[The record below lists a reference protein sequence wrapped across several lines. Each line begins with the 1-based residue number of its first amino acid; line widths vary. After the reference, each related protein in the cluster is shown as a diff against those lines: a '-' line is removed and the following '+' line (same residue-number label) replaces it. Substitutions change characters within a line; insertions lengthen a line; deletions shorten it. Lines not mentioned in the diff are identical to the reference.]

1 MEAYEEKTHDFA
13 DYNGSLMQKGL
24 PMEDIT
30 KYIELLVQAIKE
42 SSEYRQYKE
51 AEAVLDQNPQLK
63 SRVDEFNRENFRIH
77 TQNDPQQLFQGINA
91 LDKESQAL
99 RNIPQVNAYIQAELD
114 LCKLLQYVSL
124 EINGEIDIHVPGSS
138 LL

>member
-1 MEAYEEKTHDFA
+1 
-13 DYNGSLMQKGL
+13 MQKGL

>member
-1 MEAYEEKTHDFA
+1 MEAYEEKAHDFA

-42 SSEYRQYKE
+42 SSEYRQYKK

-99 RNIPQVNAYIQAELD
+99 RKIPQVNAYIQAELD